1 MGRLI
6 TSATASLDGYVA
18 DADGGIGWSAPSD
31 EVHAFA
37 NDQLRSVGTYLLG
50 RRMWEVL
57 RVWDDPASVEG
68 DVPAPMREFADL
80 WHAADKIVYSTTLDE
95 VTTANTVLERTFD
108 PEQVRELV
116 ASSERDA
123 EIGGPTL
130 AALAFRAGLVEEVR
144 LFVAPVVL
152 GGGTPYFPED
162 VRLDLELADER
173 RFAGGT
179 VFLRYAVR

>member
-18 DADGGIGWSAPSD
+18 DADGGIAWSAPSD
-31 EVHAFA
+31 EVHAFV
-37 NDQLRSVGTYLLG
+37 NDQLRSVGTYLFG
-50 RRMWEVL
+50 RRMYEVM
-57 RVWDDPASVEG
+57 RVWEDPATVEG
-68 DVPAPMREFADL
+68 PPAPMRGFAEL
-80 WHAADKIVYSTTLDE
+80 WHAADKVVYSTTLGE
-95 VTTANTVLERTFD
+95 VTTANTVLERSFD

-116 ASSERDA
+116 AASERDV

-130 AALAFRAGLVEEVR
+130 AAHAFRAGLVEEVR

-152 GGGTPYFPED
+152 GGGTPYFPD
-162 VRLDLELADER
+162 DLPLDLELVDER
-173 RFAGGT
+173 RFADGT